1 MSGEAT
7 HLQRAGSP
15 AFPGRASPVNPRRR
29 VEDDGGPVKD
39 KATRRYAAGIDRA
52 LSLYDSALQEWADY
66 ISFLGRLLKALQ
78 VHPPGISDV
87 PHKSLVSQR
96 LSQCLNPTL
105 PAGVHQKALEVYT
118 YIFSLIGKA
127 GLGRDLSLYLP
138 GLSPVL
144 AFASLS
150 TKPAL
155 LSLFDTFIVALDP
168 IALRPALKAIILG
181 LLPGLEE
188 ESSEEFEQTLDILQR
203 LKKEVAQEQQDED
216 HVQDASGHQFFW
228 QCLFLSTITSPSRRQ
243 GALAYLQRSL
253 PRLGKSSGPQNR
265 EIGREQER
273 RQKLSDEV
281 EAVTSP
287 EPGLLVRCFVAGLN
301 DPNLLIQ
308 RGFLDLLVSHLPLH
322 SEVLR
327 RKVSTGDLVKLT
339 TAAVSVVSRR
349 EMSLNRRLW
358 TWFLGPKDPP
368 SNQKPETASPKRAD
382 RPDQDQGRQIR
393 YFRHYGL
400 SPLSQGILDLLET
413 KAVTPAEKAR
423 PFRVAL
429 ALMDRWEIGSLVVPN
444 VFLPALKSIW
454 RYQKTARTSEEFTE
468 VLRSANGF
476 FDGIESGLIWDELS
490 NKLLCATSMEVLDTE
505 DFRERLDLT
514 AFVIANFDLQEEE
527 MLLCHIPVLALS
539 LLLKSQALISQS
551 KTKNG
556 EPEALRSGNKVIG
569 TSLPEIVK
577 RILMLVRQL
586 MDILPGQPVAAHEAG
601 NPSGASPNLETE
613 NQGFLMKTE
622 EYYRERRGK
631 AQSSDLPV
639 DRSVLGRL
647 MLSNIL
653 QMIKQKLCSDEVG
666 QTLDITISILD
677 KACRKLPQSSLL
689 EVVEILSDVQ
699 EAAKHKITV
708 GGDSVNQ
715 LTIITTLVSLLE
727 TLRAAL
733 PAISQDHRLRL
744 ILPDLVSALW
754 PYLSPGNPKS
764 NVEAVRC
771 VWRIHSLSVNDS
783 LVESCVTSLMVG
795 HRGIDIMDI
804 ESARRF
810 GILWSNSNSSFG
822 SHTGRSS
829 LIPST
834 PRRGTAIDRMKE
846 EHMLARPLL
855 LLLGLLE
862 DNQKEMFIFMSG
874 WLQSLANIEVIVNFL
889 QGKLQTILSD
899 TADTAD
905 ASFGV
910 DECLYYLRTLSNLV
924 EQTPEEIW
932 PSLLAKGGSE
942 EQAEQLVNKENYPT
956 TTQTSITTICLKIID
971 EEFEA
976 KHSGSPALSRLQQ
989 TAVSLLGEVVLR
1001 SLSISEIGAEI
1012 ESPMLTTLSRSI
1024 RKADHPLQVSLLN
1037 LASVWLR
1044 RRLSHAKG
1052 NPSPSHRRIL
1062 SGDHG
1067 SPKSLS
1073 QDRLG
1078 KEEQPPLSAVPPA
1091 LLLDCLLQGIAS
1103 TGSQTV
1109 LGQWI
1114 RFLNFCLPF
1123 YISNIFQI
1131 LMPISDRIIKAAES
1145 IFEDL
1150 QASFQRPDLQNTVA
1164 EEPINAIVELL
1175 NGLEQVL
1182 AQAHDRL
1189 SEYETSEASI
1199 KTPEQAQGF
1208 FNSMVS
1214 GVFPS
1219 DAHKSRSAT
1228 ANNRLTVLLCFK
1240 DAIKLCVRIW
1250 AWGAGGSKGASR
1262 ELAISSSFS
1271 PISVRLR
1278 HRVRRILEH
1287 MFAAESLECL
1297 ETLIESWGSSPRADK
1312 SELASPVILNLLHVL
1327 EGSRPRN
1334 TIPAI
1339 FNALY
1344 SRTNPGALD
1353 AERKSMLTSELSDI
1367 DIAQFLVQYTKSL
1380 EDDAMDEIWLDCMT
1394 FLKDVLANPLPHR
1407 QTLPKLLEFTALLGV
1422 KVDDTNFGDN
1432 RKRRRELADLFLR
1445 QLTATFTTKPL
1456 SFPIDVSAKSQ
1467 KPASEHLRPL
1477 GVQGEMTDDGVVA
1490 VLAAIVPNLSKILVE
1505 SDRIITALNVLSTQ
1519 VVLPT
1524 LRWKSFPR
1532 NVTAAFL
1539 DLLLFMARAP
1549 EASKVWRRDIGE
1561 AFNDARF
1568 FCEHLYDLA
1577 STKWLPLLSLWITSD
1592 KERMNELLLRM
1603 PSPTAAGIMF
1613 GVGASSA
1620 RLEADRRTQL
1630 NLRRVAT
1637 LLLATPTDSFALQ
1650 LGVIQ
1655 EKILDL
1661 LNATAAS
1668 SPSSATR
1675 AEVYTVVRAL
1685 ILKTSPVRLASMW
1698 PSLTTELHEAIS
1710 SLYPGHSNDK
1720 YNIHCVVHACKLL
1733 DILLLTAPEDF
1744 QMREWLFITDTIDA
1758 VYRPQGLETC
1768 ALVDDLV
1775 EDLDA
1780 SAGATHSAAVTG
1792 PSPAQTESRKPLLT
1806 TKSLEGIPR
1815 EKLLDRAIRP
1825 FLRQMSINAFEGT
1838 YSMTTFDW
1846 QAAFDDVL
1854 FDIFD
1859 EKTLV

>member
-15 AFPGRASPVNPRRR
+15 ALPGRASPVNPRRR

-155 LSLFDTFIVALDP
+155 LSLFNTFIVALDP

-203 LKKEVAQEQQDED
+203 LKMAVAQEQRDED

-228 QCLFLSTITSPSRRQ
+228 QCLFLSTITSPNRRQ
-243 GALAYLQRSL
+243 GALAYLQRNL
-253 PRLGKSSGPQNR
+253 PRLGKSSGPQNG
-265 EIGREQER
+265 EFGREQER
-273 RQKLSDEV
+273 RQKLSYEV

-301 DPNLLIQ
+301 DQNLLIQ

-322 SEVLR
+322 SEVLH
-327 RKVSTGDLVKLT
+327 RKVSPGDLVKLT

-368 SNQKPETASPKRAD
+368 SEQKPETASPKRAD
-382 RPDQDQGRQIR
+382 RPDQGQGRQIR

-413 KAVTPAEKAR
+413 KVVTPAEKAR

-454 RYQKTARTSEEFTE
+454 RYQKIARTSEEFTE

-476 FDGIESGLIWDELS
+476 FDGIESGLIWDEMS
-490 NKLLCATSMEVLDTE
+490 NKLLCATSMDVLDTE
-505 DFRERLDLT
+505 DFRQRLDLT
-514 AFVIANFDLQEEE
+514 AFVTANFHLQEEE
-527 MLLCHIPVLALS
+527 MLRCHIPVLALS

-551 KTKNG
+551 KTKN
-556 EPEALRSGNKVIG
+556 EEVEALETGCKEIA

-577 RILMLVRQL
+577 PILMLVGQL
-586 MDILPGQPVAAHEAG
+586 MDILPAQSVAAHKAA
-601 NPSGASPNLETE
+601 NPNDASPSLETE
-613 NQGFLMKTE
+613 NQSFLMRMD
-622 EYYRERRGK
+622 EYYRERRQK

-647 MLSNIL
+647 LLLNML
-653 QMIKQKLCSDEVG
+653 QMIKQELRSHEVG
-666 QTLDITISILD
+666 QILDITISILD

-699 EAAKHKITV
+699 EAAKHNITA

-715 LTIITTLVSLLE
+715 LSIVTTLVSLLE
-727 TLRAAL
+727 TLRAAR

-754 PYLSPGNPKS
+754 PYLSPRNPKS

-795 HRGIDIMDI
+795 HRGIDTMDI

-822 SHTGRSS
+822 SHARRSS
-829 LIPST
+829 LIAST
-834 PRRGTAIDRMKE
+834 PRRGTAIDRTRE
-846 EHMLARPLL
+846 EHILARPLL
-855 LLLGLLE
+855 LLLDLLE
-862 DNQKEMFIFMSG
+862 DNKNEMFVFISG
-874 WLQSLANIEVIVNFL
+874 WLQSLTNIEVYDVPICRGTRLADMDARIVNYL
-889 QGKLQTILSD
+889 QSKLQAILSD
-899 TADTAD
+899 TTDTAD

-932 PSLLAKGGSE
+932 PSLLAKGASK
-942 EQAEQLVNKENYPT
+942 EQAEQFVNKESYTT
-956 TTQTSITTICLKIID
+956 TTQTSITTTCLKIIG

-989 TAVSLLGEVVLR
+989 TAASLLGEVVLR
-1001 SLSISEIGAEI
+1001 SLSISEIEAEI

-1024 RKADHPLQVSLLN
+1024 RIADHPLQVSLLN

-1044 RRLSHAKG
+1044 RRLSHGKG
-1052 NPSPSHRRIL
+1052 NPSASHRRIL

-1073 QDRLG
+1073 QDRPD
-1078 KEEQPPLSAVPPA
+1078 KEEHPLLPAVPPA
-1091 LLLDCLLQGIAS
+1091 LLLDCLLEGIAS

-1131 LMPISDRIIKAAES
+1131 LMPISDRIVKAVES

-1189 SEYETSEASI
+1189 SEYETSQASI
-1199 KTPEQAQGF
+1199 RTPEQAQGF

-1219 DAHKSRSAT
+1219 DAHKSRSTT

-1250 AWGAGGSKGASR
+1250 SWGTGGSKSTSR

-1271 PISVRLR
+1271 PTSVRLK

-1297 ETLIESWGSSPRADK
+1297 ETLIDSWRSSPRAGK
-1312 SELASPVILNLLHVL
+1312 TELASLVILNLLHVL

-1367 DIAQFLVQYTKSL
+1367 DIAQFLVEYTKSL

-1422 KVDDTNFGDN
+1422 KVDNTNFGDN
-1432 RKRRRELADLFLR
+1432 RKRRRELA
-1445 QLTATFTTKPL
+1445 
-1456 SFPIDVSAKSQ
+1456 VS
-1467 KPASEHLRPL
+1467 
-1477 GVQGEMTDDGVVA
+1477 
-1490 VLAAIVPNLSKILVE
+1490 
-1505 SDRIITALNVLSTQ
+1505 
-1519 VVLPT
+1519 
-1524 LRWKSFPR
+1524 
-1532 NVTAAFL
+1532 
-1539 DLLLFMARAP
+1539 
-1549 EASKVWRRDIGE
+1549 
-1561 AFNDARF
+1561 
-1568 FCEHLYDLA
+1568 
-1577 STKWLPLLSLWITSD
+1577 
-1592 KERMNELLLRM
+1592 
-1603 PSPTAAGIMF
+1603 
-1613 GVGASSA
+1613 
-1620 RLEADRRTQL
+1620 
-1630 NLRRVAT
+1630 
-1637 LLLATPTDSFALQ
+1637 
-1650 LGVIQ
+1650 
-1655 EKILDL
+1655 
-1661 LNATAAS
+1661 
-1668 SPSSATR
+1668 TR
-1675 AEVYTVVRAL
+1675 
-1685 ILKTSPVRLASMW
+1685 
-1698 PSLTTELHEAIS
+1698 
-1710 SLYPGHSNDK
+1710 
-1720 YNIHCVVHACKLL
+1720 
-1733 DILLLTAPEDF
+1733 
-1744 QMREWLFITDTIDA
+1744 
-1758 VYRPQGLETC
+1758 
-1768 ALVDDLV
+1768 
-1775 EDLDA
+1775 
-1780 SAGATHSAAVTG
+1780 
-1792 PSPAQTESRKPLLT
+1792 
-1806 TKSLEGIPR
+1806 
-1815 EKLLDRAIRP
+1815 
-1825 FLRQMSINAFEGT
+1825 
-1838 YSMTTFDW
+1838 
-1846 QAAFDDVL
+1846 
-1854 FDIFD
+1854 
-1859 EKTLV
+1859 